1 MRIISKK
8 HRVDIG
14 AQPPIPRAPKEA
26 ALPRLIVARVLA
38 QDGRKNR
45 AHHKVLDHAVAGS
58 VPTELLNRVDINLDG
73 GLGVLR
79 RRSSSSMIWRRRVT
93 GSSSSATQNSSDHV
107 DRRLRNTRKRPPQS
121 GYTHKRIL

>member
-1 MRIISKK
+1 MNRIFLK
-8 HRVDIG
+8 G
-14 AQPPIPRAPKEA
+14 ASSYALSQTNRAALSPS
-26 ALPRLIVARVLA
+26 ALPRGPETGLEEINSHFLEADL
-38 QDGRKNR
+38 NE
-45 AHHKVLDHAVAGS
+45 AG

-79 RRSSSSMIWRRRVT
+79 RCSSSSMIWRRRVT
-93 GSSSSATQNSSDHV
+93 ESSSSATQTSSDHV